1 MTANTTQTAAAL
13 NGHPSPDSRAP
24 LVVTRGR
31 RRPGLLLAGVALALV
46 GALLGV
52 WLVASAGDR
61 TSVVV
66 VARDVPQGATL
77 TAEDLRVVDVSL
89 DRAVGAFGADEVA
102 GLVGQVAAGR
112 LVAGSL
118 LAPRQVGAAG
128 PPGPGEV
135 VVPLPLVPTRVPAGG
150 LVGGERLLVVDTPS
164 EQADPP
170 SGEAATFEV
179 TVVRVGAPDLNGVV
193 VVDVLAASDDGPAL
207 AARAATGRFALV
219 ILPASEAP

>member
-1 MTANTTQTAAAL
+1 MTTNTAKPQAAV
-13 NGHPSPDSRAP
+13 NGHPSPSSHAP

-77 TAEDLRVVDVSL
+77 TAEDLQVVDVSL
-89 DRAVGAFGADEVA
+89 DRAVGAFGADEVE

-112 LVAGSL
+112 LVA
-118 LAPRQVGAAG
+118 
-128 PPGPGEV
+128 
-135 VVPLPLVPTRVPAGG
+135 
-150 LVGGERLLVVDTPS
+150 
-164 EQADPP
+164 
-170 SGEAATFEV
+170 
-179 TVVRVGAPDLNGVV
+179 
-193 VVDVLAASDDGPAL
+193 
-207 AARAATGRFALV
+207 
-219 ILPASEAP
+219 